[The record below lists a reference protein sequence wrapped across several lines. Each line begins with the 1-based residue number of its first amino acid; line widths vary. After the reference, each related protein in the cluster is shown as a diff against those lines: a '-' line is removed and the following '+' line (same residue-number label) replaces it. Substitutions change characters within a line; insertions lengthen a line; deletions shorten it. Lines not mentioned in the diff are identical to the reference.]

1 MDYSWFGQFH
11 KQTQTVQKLLQ
22 RKIRKQKNI
31 MKNNLNHI
39 VIIYLQC
46 SERQKILNI
55 SNILKTTKK
64 S

>member
-1 MDYSWFGQFH
+1 MDYSWLGQFH

-22 RKIRKQKNI
+22 RKIQKQNNI

>member
-1 MDYSWFGQFH
+1 MDYSWFGQVH

-22 RKIRKQKNI
+22 RKIQKQNNI

-46 SERQKILNI
+46 SERQD
-55 SNILKTTKK
+55 S
-64 S
+64 